1 MPLDTTAAVAVVAA
15 LLVLSW
21 LIPVFIC
28 LPNCFKP
35 PRTTGLLE
43 GAAEELGGAPVGED
57 APFDPTRWSH
67 RTKLAVTAVYCAG
80 MVAAGLMGGAAGCVR
95 CRRAAAFQVS
105 NHGTTA
111 ICRLYSL

>member
-15 LLVLSW
+15 LLALSW
-21 LIPVFIC
+21 LIPVIIC

-43 GAAEELGGAPVGED
+43 GTKGGAPAGED
-57 APFDPTRWSH
+57 DPVDPTRWSH

-95 CRRAAAFQVS
+95 CRRAAAFQAS
-105 NHGTTA
+105 NHSTTA
-111 ICRLYSL
+111 VCRLYRL